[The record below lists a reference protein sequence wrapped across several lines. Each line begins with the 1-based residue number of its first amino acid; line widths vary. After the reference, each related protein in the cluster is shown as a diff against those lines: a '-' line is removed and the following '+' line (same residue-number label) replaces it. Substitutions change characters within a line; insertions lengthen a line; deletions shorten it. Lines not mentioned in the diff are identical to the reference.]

1 VRRGLGDPLPVNDL
15 ADRYAKWHAEKVYEW
30 EAGRPTYRLT
40 SPDGS
45 VRYVKITPSVGRLH
59 DEAMRTRWAASFVR
73 VPEVVEFG
81 SDGDHDW
88 LMTAELSGVDVFGHP
103 LRSSDPTALVVA
115 FAQGLRFFHDTVP
128 VDECPFWFP
137 SDDSADDSADLVVC
151 HGDYVLPNAFF
162 TDSVVTGYID
172 LGDLGVAD
180 RWLDLAVALR
190 SLEQPYNLGPGYTAT
205 FLDAYGIAL
214 DADRA
219 AHYLALY
226 DARP

>member
-1 VRRGLGDPLPVNDL
+1 MMLRGLGEPLPVHDL
-15 ADRYAKWHAEKVYEW
+15 ADRYAKWHTEKVYEW

-45 VRYVKITPSVGRLH
+45 VRYVKLTPSTGRLH
-59 DEAMRTRWAASFVR
+59 DEALRTRWAAPFVR

-88 LMTAELSGVDVFGHP
+88 LMTASLSGVDAATHP
-103 LRSSDPTALVVA
+103 LRSADPVALVTA

-128 VDECPFWFP
+128 VDECPFWFSGLP
-137 SDDSADDSADLVVC
+137 ADADLVVC
-151 HGDYVLPNAFF
+151 HGDYVLPNAFL
-162 TDSVVTGYID
+162 TGDVVTGYID

-190 SLEQPYNLGPGYTAT
+190 SLEQPYNLGPGYADV
-205 FLDAYGIAL
+205 FLSAYGVA
-214 DADRA
+214 ADPAKA
-219 AHYLALY
+219 ARYLALY
-226 DARP
+226 DAR